1 MSIIILGDMRVVTV
15 VQCDQNVEI
24 SPFWQKVFGN
34 LVAFGKNLNLLKK
47 KAYGY
52 FANFHFQRPNVKKNN
67 PNIWSHCCSMRI
79 SVS

>member
-52 FANFHFQRPNVKKNN
+52 FANFHFQRPNVKKT
-67 PNIWSHCCSMRI
+67 IQTSGHT
-79 SVS
+79 VVA